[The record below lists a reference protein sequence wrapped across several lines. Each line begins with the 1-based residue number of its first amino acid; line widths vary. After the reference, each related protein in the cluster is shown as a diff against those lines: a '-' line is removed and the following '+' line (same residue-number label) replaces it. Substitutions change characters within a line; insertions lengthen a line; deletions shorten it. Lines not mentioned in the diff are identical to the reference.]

1 MSEDETKILKDPD
14 KLLEKILTKLEVLD
28 TRLQHVETK
37 IAERGFDTKPI
48 WENALVAIM
57 EVRQDVKTLDRKID
71 VFSRD
76 MLNMRADQ
84 LKTDERITALESEN
98 EGGGMTTIN

>member
-1 MSEDETKILKDPD
+1 MSDEETKILENP
-14 KLLEKILTKLEVLD
+14 LLQKILTKLEVLD
-28 TRLQHVETK
+28 VRLQNVESK
-37 IAERGFDTKPI
+37 IEQRGFDTKPI
-48 WENALVAIM
+48 WERALVEIM
-57 EVRQDVKTLDRKID
+57 EVKQDVKTLDRKID

-76 MLNMRADQ
+76 MLNMRAEQ